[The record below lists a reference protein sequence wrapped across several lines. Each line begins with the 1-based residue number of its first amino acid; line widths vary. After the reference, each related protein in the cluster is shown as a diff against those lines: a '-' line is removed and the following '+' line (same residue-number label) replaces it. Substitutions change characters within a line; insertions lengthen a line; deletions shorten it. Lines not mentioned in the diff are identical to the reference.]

1 MTVANSAEPM
11 LELTSLSVRLPAG
24 ERETVHAVKDVTLT
38 VRRGER
44 VGIVGESGSGKS
56 VTARS
61 IAGLLPTSPRVR
73 MEGSLR
79 FEGTEMIGAAPRAWR
94 EIRSRRV
101 GMVFQDPLTY
111 LNPTKRIGRQ
121 VAESVRTSG
130 RARDRG
136 GIEAE
141 VLRSLV
147 LAGLDDARNVAAKF
161 PHELSGGMRQRV
173 LIAIAVA
180 KRPDLLIADEPTTA
194 LDATVQAVVLR
205 GLDDTVRTIWTSLL
219 LVSHDLAVVAE
230 MTDRLYVMYGGR
242 VVESGPTRAVLDEPR
257 HPYTKALLRAVRSLT
272 DEDTALY
279 SIPPELRDWLVTDTT
294 ECHHE
299 AETAVS
305 R

>member
-1 MTVANSAEPM
+1 MTAAGTGPM
-11 LELTSLSVRLPAG
+11 LELASLSVRLPAG
-24 ERETVHAVKDVTLT
+24 ERETVHAVKDVTLE

-56 VTARS
+56 VTARA

-73 MEGSLR
+73 VDGSLR
-79 FEGTEMIGAAPRAWR
+79 FEGTEMIGAPARAWR

-111 LNPTKRIGRQ
+111 LNPTKRIGSQ

-130 RARDRG
+130 RVRDRA
-136 GIEAE
+136 GIHTE

-147 LAGLDDARNVAAKF
+147 LAGLDDAETIATRF

-205 GLDDTVRTIWTSLL
+205 GLDETVRTIGTSLL
-219 LVSHDLAVVAE
+219 LVSHDLAVVAQ

-242 VVESGPTRAVLDEPR
+242 VLESGPTRSVLDEPR

-272 DEDTALY
+272 DDDTELY
-279 SIPPELRDWLVTDTT
+279 SIPPELRDWLATDTT
-294 ECHHE
+294 VFHHE
-299 AETAVS
+299 PEAVGS

>member
-1 MTVANSAEPM
+1 MNIDETTEPM
-11 LELTSLSVRLPAG
+11 LRLTSLSVHLPAG
-24 ERETVHAVKDVTLT
+24 ERESVHAVKDVTLT
-38 VRRGER
+38 VHRGER

-73 MEGSLR
+73 VEGSLR
-79 FEGTEMIGAAPRAWR
+79 FDGAEMVGAPPRAWR
-94 EIRSRRV
+94 EVRSRRV

-121 VAESVRTSG
+121 VAESVRASG
-130 RARDRG
+130 RVRERAQV
-136 GIEAE
+136 ETE

-147 LAGLDDARNVAAKF
+147 LAGLDDAKGVAAKF

-180 KRPDLLIADEPTTA
+180 KRPELLIADEPTTA

-205 GLDDTVRTIWTSLL
+205 GLDDTVRTLGTSLL
-219 LVSHDLAVVAE
+219 LVSHDLAVVAQ

-242 VVESGPTRAVLDEPR
+242 VLEAGPTRAVLDDPR
-257 HPYTKALLRAVRSLT
+257 HPYTQALLRAVRSLT
-272 DEDTALY
+272 DDGTELY
-279 SIPPELRDWLVTDTT
+279 SIPPVLRDRLAADTT
-294 ECHHE
+294 VFLHE
-299 AETAVS
+299 TEKV
-305 R
+305 